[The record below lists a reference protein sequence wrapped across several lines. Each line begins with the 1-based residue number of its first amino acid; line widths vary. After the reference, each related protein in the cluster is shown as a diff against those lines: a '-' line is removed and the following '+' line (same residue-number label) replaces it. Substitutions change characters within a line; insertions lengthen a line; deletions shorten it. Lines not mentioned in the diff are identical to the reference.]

1 MDGAKIAAGDVLK
14 FLGKPTYPEKC
25 PFTAGFMNKFSL
37 PNATK
42 NFLMPTLKSHMRL
55 LPDYR
60 VFRVTV
66 RATEIYKKIVCVN
79 SPHFLAIFQT
89 KKFGIRIF

>member
-1 MDGAKIAAGDVLK
+1 
-14 FLGKPTYPEKC
+14 
-25 PFTAGFMNKFSL
+25 
-37 PNATK
+37 
-42 NFLMPTLKSHMRL
+42 MRL

-66 RATEIYKKIVCVN
+66 RVAEIYKNAYVN

-89 KKFGIRIF
+89 KNSEFAIF